1 MADSTKKEGKH
12 FPIPSEAGKVTQC
25 HLYFAEE
32 N

>member
-12 FPIPSEAGKVTQC
+12 FPIPSAACKLTQFN
-25 HLYFAEE
+25 LYFAEE